1 MKSKEKV
8 TKQCGWAWAWAWAAK
23 VAAAVVNAQLA
34 RVQDRTC
41 RPHDTNVYVIST
53 SQNALS
59 HNTHTYH
66 SFVYLHFGF
75 LKIAKICNVQF
86 QSRLTRARARR
97 RLLGSASREKTGI
110 PPVKPETSRSGNR
123 NLFIRILCLWKMRL
137 HVPKMVVK
145 YCAHAQVA
153 YLLWQVPW

>member
-8 TKQCGWAWAWAWAAK
+8 TKQVGRGRGRGRGQRRLRLLSSTHSWRGC
-23 VAAAVVNAQLA
+23 
-34 RVQDRTC
+34 RIE
-41 RPHDTNVYVIST
+41 RPHDTNVSVIST